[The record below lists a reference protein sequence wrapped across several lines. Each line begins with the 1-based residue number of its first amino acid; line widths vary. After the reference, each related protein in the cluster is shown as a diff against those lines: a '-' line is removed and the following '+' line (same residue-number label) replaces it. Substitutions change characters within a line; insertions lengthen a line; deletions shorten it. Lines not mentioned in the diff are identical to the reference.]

1 MKCCLCPAAVLLLL
15 SGIGCVAETLQD
27 TLQSANVP
35 TSQFS
40 AQELAQKITSYAIS
54 RGDPF
59 LLAYYTDDGS
69 GLLKPPLHLVRHS
82 RGTHALEQADLR
94 DISAMLQG
102 ETPMD
107 CVGSALEIHEHGE
120 SIFLFIHGGP
130 SSGCLLILSTE
141 LSLKAALSGRDIGL
155 LGSDFVIVR
164 SSEVHFMSVHPLHV
178 GVFDLR
184 QKRLTDV
191 YPVPNDPFRRRFS
204 RLIKPH
210 VSEKWCM
217 EVNAQCDPENF
228 NTDINGEVAV
238 NESANVFGFE
248 AKFDAAGFA
257 AHSEKLVPPQTV
269 AYLFRNR
276 AGVWEHLAFN
286 PQRLRSQFSV
296 SSLAELV
303 AQKPDAAFETAKR
316 Q

>member
-1 MKCCLCPAAVLLLL
+1 
-15 SGIGCVAETLQD
+15 
-27 TLQSANVP
+27 
-35 TSQFS
+35 
-40 AQELAQKITSYAIS
+40 
-54 RGDPF
+54 
-59 LLAYYTDDGS
+59 
-69 GLLKPPLHLVRHS
+69 
-82 RGTHALEQADLR
+82 
-94 DISAMLQG
+94 
-102 ETPMD
+102 
-107 CVGSALEIHEHGE
+107 
-120 SIFLFIHGGP
+120 
-130 SSGCLLILSTE
+130 
-141 LSLKAALSGRDIGL
+141 
-155 LGSDFVIVR
+155 
-164 SSEVHFMSVHPLHV
+164 
-178 GVFDLR
+178 
-184 QKRLTDV
+184 
-191 YPVPNDPFRRRFS
+191 
-204 RLIKPH
+204 
-210 VSEKWCM
+210 M